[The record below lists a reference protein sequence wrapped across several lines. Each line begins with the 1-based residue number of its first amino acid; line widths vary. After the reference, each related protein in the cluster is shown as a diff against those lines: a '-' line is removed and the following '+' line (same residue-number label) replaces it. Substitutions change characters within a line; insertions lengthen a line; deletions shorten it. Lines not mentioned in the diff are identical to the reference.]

1 MKRYLKFVVLFF
13 ILFLGT
19 ACGHTEK
26 SMEEIP
32 MLNVE
37 LKVNPEK
44 ANPNEM
50 VTFEANVTYG
60 DEEVTNANKVS
71 FEIWRAN
78 DKHEKV
84 IINHEK
90 DGIYQLEKSFSAEGT
105 YYVISHVTARDMHSM
120 PRKQFTVGKP
130 SEPEKNKTTGMEKKD
145 SEGEHSTH

>member
-1 MKRYLKFVVLFF
+1 MKRYIKFVVLFF

-19 ACGHTEK
+19 SCDRTEK

-44 ANPNEM
+44 ANPNDM
-50 VTFEANVTYG
+50 VTFQAKVTYG
-60 DEEVTNANKVS
+60 DEEVTDANKVS

-78 DKHEKV
+78 EKHEKV
-84 IINHEK
+84 IVKHDK
-90 DGIYQLEKSFSAEGT
+90 DGIYQLEESFSTEGT

-120 PRKQFTVGKP
+120 PRKQFTVGEP
-130 SEPEKNKTTGMEKKD
+130 SEPEENKTKGMEKKEN
-145 SEGEHSTH
+145 EGDHETH